1 MLTASVRKSVRGRV
15 PEIRP
20 ESARLKHKLLILP
33 EKFSIAVRRI
43 LVMLRIANFGASPPP
58 LSALR
63 IDSRRGLSQ
72 SKRRGT

>member
-1 MLTASVRKSVRGRV
+1 
-15 PEIRP
+15 
-20 ESARLKHKLLILP
+20 LP